1 MDLLLR
7 QEKPADYRATEEL
20 TREAFWNLNTPACV
34 EHYLTHILR
43 GSESFVPELDLVAL
57 KGDQLV
63 GNIIYTK
70 AIIKKDDSSTQEVL
84 SFGPLAVLPNY
95 QHQGIGSALIERTK
109 ELATQMGYTA
119 ILIFG
124 NPEYYQRFGF
134 KAAENYRI
142 GTAWNTYADALLAL
156 ELVPNALANAAGMF
170 IEDPAFNVDEA
181 QVVAFDKTF
190 APKEKLEGLPSQ
202 LKFMEQVQKNKPR
215 T

>member
-1 MDLLLR
+1 MNLLLR
-7 QEKPADYRATEEL
+7 QEKPADFRATEEL

-43 GSESFVPELDLVAL
+43 DSKSFVPELDLLAL

-70 AIIKKDDSSTQEVL
+70 AIIKKDDGSTQEVL
-84 SFGPLAVLPNY
+84 SFGPLAVLPAY
-95 QHQGIGSALIERTK
+95 QHQGIGTALIERTK

-124 NPEYYQRFGF
+124 NSEYYQRFGF

-142 GTAWNTYADALLAL
+142 GTEWNTYADALLAL
-156 ELVPNALANAAGMF
+156 ELVPNALANAAGVF

-181 QVVAFDKTF
+181 QVSAFDKTF
-190 APKEKLEGLPSQ
+190 VPKEKLEGLPSQ

>member
-43 GSESFVPELDLVAL
+43 DSESFVPELDLVAL

-70 AIIKKDDSSTQEVL
+70 AIIKKDDGSTQEVI
-84 SFGPLAVLPNY
+84 SFGPLAVLPAY

-124 NPEYYQRFGF
+124 NSEYYQRFGF
-134 KAAENYRI
+134 KAAETYRI
-142 GTAWNTYADALLAL
+142 GTEWNTYVDALLAL
-156 ELVPNALANAAGMF
+156 ELVPNALANAAGVF

-181 QVVAFDKTF
+181 QVSAFDKTF
-190 APKEKLEGLPSQ
+190 VPKEKLEGLPSQ

>member
-84 SFGPLAVLPNY
+84 SFGPLAVLPDY

-156 ELVPNALANAAGMF
+156 ELVPNALANAAGVF

-181 QVVAFDKTF
+181 QVAAFDKTF

>member
-84 SFGPLAVLPNY
+84 SFGPLAVLPDY

-142 GTAWNTYADALLAL
+142 GTEWNTYADALLAL

>member
-43 GSESFVPELDLVAL
+43 DSESFVPELDLLAL

-70 AIIKKDDSSTQEVL
+70 AIIKKDDGSTQEML
-84 SFGPLAVLPNY
+84 SFGPLAVLPAY
-95 QHQGIGSALIERTK
+95 QHQGIGTALIERTK
-109 ELATQMGYTA
+109 EIATQMGYTA

-124 NPEYYQRFGF
+124 NPEYY
-134 KAAENYRI
+134 
-142 GTAWNTYADALLAL
+142 
-156 ELVPNALANAAGMF
+156 
-170 IEDPAFNVDEA
+170 
-181 QVVAFDKTF
+181 
-190 APKEKLEGLPSQ
+190 
-202 LKFMEQVQKNKPR
+202 
-215 T
+215 